1 MTTSRDGAVRPSAC
15 STREDMA
22 LNAGDHELM
31 AGVAVGDVQAYACL
45 VGRHVRTMTALAQRM
60 TGNASD
66 ADDVAQEAFL
76 RLWMQ
81 APRWDPYGPAQVRT
95 WLSRVVVNLCLDRGR
110 KRKPLPLEAAG
121 GIVDPAAGGFENAHL
136 HDKQRVVQ
144 SLLRQL
150 PERQRA
156 AVVLSY
162 FEDLSGQEIA
172 RAMQLSAGAVESLLV
187 RARRALRKG
196 MLESGL
202 KWGED
207 I

>member
-1 MTTSRDGAVRPSAC
+1 MSRSGALRPSAF

-45 VGRHVRTMTALAQRM
+45 VGRHVRAMTALAQRI

-66 ADDVAQEAFL
+66 ADDIAQEAFL
-76 RLWMQ
+76 RLWTY
-81 APRWDPYGPAQVRT
+81 APRWDSEGPAQVRT
-95 WLSRVVVNLCLDRGR
+95 WLSRVVVNLCLDRRR
-110 KRKPLPLEAAG
+110 KRKLLPLEAAG
-121 GIVDPAAGGFENAHL
+121 EVIDDAAGGFENANL
-136 HDKQRVVQ
+136 RDKQRVVQ
-144 SLLRQL
+144 SLLRKL
-150 PERQRA
+150 PERQRT

-162 FEDLSGQEIA
+162 FEEFSGREIA
-172 RAMQLSAGAVESLLV
+172 HIMQLSAGAVESLLV

-196 MLESGL
+196 LQESGI